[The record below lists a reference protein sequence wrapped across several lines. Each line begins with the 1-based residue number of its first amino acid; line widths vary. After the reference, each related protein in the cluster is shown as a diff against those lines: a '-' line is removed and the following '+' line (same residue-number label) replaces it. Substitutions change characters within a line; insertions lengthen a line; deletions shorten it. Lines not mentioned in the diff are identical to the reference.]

1 MNPDLNDIK
10 NKLERIGDKIE
21 DLKDVVNFIKE
32 KMDRSI
38 EIIEKYYNIASDMIK
53 KYEMFNSKLRNY
65 QTLKTIKYLSTSNK
79 EIITDIENIIKGNKV
94 EDWIVKFTK
103 LLEIVEKDRLVYRN
117 KEFELNDNNTNTSN
131 IEPKNNISYK
141 SQYTSKEYPFHCDF
155 YFPNKKL
162 YLEIQ
167 GSWVHGKHPFGSCE
181 GDDKLL
187 NQYKKKNSNYYNQV
201 IKIWTQSDPLKRE
214 TARKNGL
221 NWVEVFTNDVN

>member
-53 KYEMFNSKLRNY
+53 KYETFNSKLRNY

-131 IEPKNNISYK
+131 LEPKNNISYK
-141 SQYTSKEYPFHCDF
+141 YEKDSNQDYIEKYSNATSNIPNNQRKTSAFKNCKNKPKGNMIYTKSNVG
-155 YFPNKKL
+155 NK
-162 YLEIQ
+162 
-167 GSWVHGKHPFGSCE
+167 
-181 GDDKLL
+181 
-187 NQYKKKNSNYYNQV
+187 
-201 IKIWTQSDPLKRE
+201 
-214 TARKNGL
+214 
-221 NWVEVFTNDVN
+221 

>member
-53 KYEMFNSKLRNY
+53 KYETFNSKLRNY

-131 IEPKNNISYK
+131 LEPKNNISYK
-141 SQYTSKEYPFHCDF
+141 YEIDSNQDYIEKYSNATSNIPNNQRKTSAIKNCKNKPKGNMIYTKSNVG
-155 YFPNKKL
+155 NK
-162 YLEIQ
+162 
-167 GSWVHGKHPFGSCE
+167 
-181 GDDKLL
+181 
-187 NQYKKKNSNYYNQV
+187 
-201 IKIWTQSDPLKRE
+201 
-214 TARKNGL
+214 
-221 NWVEVFTNDVN
+221 

>member
-53 KYEMFNSKLRNY
+53 KYETFNSKLRNY

-131 IEPKNNISYK
+131 LEPKNNIYYK
-141 SQYTSKEYPFHCDF
+141 YEIDSNQEYIEKYSNATSNIPNNQRKTSAFKNCKNKPKGNMIYTK
-155 YFPNKKL
+155 
-162 YLEIQ
+162 
-167 GSWVHGKHPFGSCE
+167 
-181 GDDKLL
+181 
-187 NQYKKKNSNYYNQV
+187 SNVGN
-201 IKIWTQSDPLKRE
+201 R
-214 TARKNGL
+214 
-221 NWVEVFTNDVN
+221 

>member
-53 KYEMFNSKLRNY
+53 KYETFNSKLRNY

-131 IEPKNNISYK
+131 LEPKNSISYK
-141 SQYTSKEYPFHCDF
+141 YEIDSNQDYIEKYSNATSNIPNNQRKTSAFKNCKNKPKGNMIYTKSNVG
-155 YFPNKKL
+155 NK
-162 YLEIQ
+162 
-167 GSWVHGKHPFGSCE
+167 
-181 GDDKLL
+181 
-187 NQYKKKNSNYYNQV
+187 
-201 IKIWTQSDPLKRE
+201 
-214 TARKNGL
+214 
-221 NWVEVFTNDVN
+221 

>member
-131 IEPKNNISYK
+131 LEPKNSISYK
-141 SQYTSKEYPFHCDF
+141 YEIDSNQDYIEKYSNATSNIPNNQRKTSAFKNCKNKPKGNMIYTKSNVG
-155 YFPNKKL
+155 NK
-162 YLEIQ
+162 
-167 GSWVHGKHPFGSCE
+167 
-181 GDDKLL
+181 
-187 NQYKKKNSNYYNQV
+187 
-201 IKIWTQSDPLKRE
+201 
-214 TARKNGL
+214 
-221 NWVEVFTNDVN
+221 

>member
-53 KYEMFNSKLRNY
+53 KYETFNSKLRNY

-131 IEPKNNISYK
+131 LEPKNNISYK
-141 SQYTSKEYPFHCDF
+141 YEIDSNQEYIEKYSNATSNIPNNQRKTSAFKNCKNKPKGNMIYTKSNVG
-155 YFPNKKL
+155 NK
-162 YLEIQ
+162 
-167 GSWVHGKHPFGSCE
+167 
-181 GDDKLL
+181 
-187 NQYKKKNSNYYNQV
+187 
-201 IKIWTQSDPLKRE
+201 
-214 TARKNGL
+214 
-221 NWVEVFTNDVN
+221 